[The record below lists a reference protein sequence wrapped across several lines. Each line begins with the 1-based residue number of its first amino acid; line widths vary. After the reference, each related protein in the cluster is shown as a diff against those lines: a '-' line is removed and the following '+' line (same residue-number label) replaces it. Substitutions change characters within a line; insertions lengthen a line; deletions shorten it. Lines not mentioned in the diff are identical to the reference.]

1 MHDTQWT
8 VEQERNPEVWK
19 PQSFIMGL
27 QANLPKLY
35 ALEVG
40 ILFIILDSK

>member
-1 MHDTQWT
+1 MHDTEWT
-8 VEQERNPEVWK
+8 VEQERDPVVWK

-27 QANLPKLY
+27 QANLLKLC
-35 ALEVG
+35 ALEVD